1 MPYLINTNIDW
12 YVDIK
17 DLNIF
22 LKMHFNVEMHCNEN
36 KKEIDLN
43 LNKEE
48 VMKYLNLDYYVYNKI
63 LQSDHLWK
71 WYNGK
76 IF

>member
-1 MPYLINTNIDW
+1 
-12 YVDIK
+12 
-17 DLNIF
+17 
-22 LKMHFNVEMHCNEN
+22 MHFNTTAHVN
-36 KKEIDLN
+36 KNKEEINLN

-48 VMKYLNLDYYVYNKI
+48 IMKYLNLDYYVYNKI
-63 LQSDHLWK
+63 LQSNHLWK